1 MSNYLDLSEI
11 IEPAVLSLGFDLVR
25 VKMIPSEAG
34 EGGMALQVM
43 AEDPKSGQLVL
54 EQCALLSRRISEI
67 LDDLEESG
75 VELVEGA
82 YHLEVSSPGIDRPL
96 TRKKDFANWVGH
108 EAKLSMVKDWDGK
121 KNIRGI
127 LKSMAGDLI
136 TISDEKAGIIVCPF
150 DSIHSAK
157 LILTEALISATQPL
171 DASKADDVIEEQE
184 EEVQI

>member
-1 MSNYLDLSEI
+1 MC
-11 IEPAVLSLGFDLVR
+11 FTF
-25 VKMIPSEAG
+25 
-34 EGGMALQVM
+34 
-43 AEDPKSGQLVL
+43 
-54 EQCALLSRRISEI
+54 RRISEI
-67 LDDLEESG
+67 LDDWKGSR
-75 VELVEGA
+75 A
-82 YHLEVSSPGIDRPL
+82 CWCISPRSRSPGIDRPL

-171 DASKADDVIEEQE
+171 DASKADDVIEELE